1 MHMQVT
7 YVSPKNMHRR
17 TKKLCNIDFFEY
29 DEDIDIS
36 EGIAEVL
43 HVHQLASPARSISPE
58 RHDYGDA
65 RLIAPLLRHSYGS

>member
-1 MHMQVT
+1 
-7 YVSPKNMHRR
+7 MHRR

-43 HVHQLASPARSISPE
+43 HVFSDAAVAVIDSDPISDHE
-58 RHDYGDA
+58 TFYKGEWEADRDLYRIYGEA
-65 RLIAPLLRHSYGS
+65 LPR